1 MREERSLDVRKCP
14 RDRCR
19 WGEYLLVGSRL
30 GIEPR
35 QETNEEGKEK
45 VLPHPMPVCLS
56 QCWQTLGGPV
66 DLTAS
71 LSSQMEVAEVVQGVE
86 DELPLRG
93 ISAVLVL
100 IP

>member
-1 MREERSLDVRKCP
+1 MLGSVRE
-14 RDRCR
+14 DRCR
-19 WGEYLLVGSRL
+19 WGEYLLVGSRS

-56 QCWQTLGGPV
+56 PCWQTLGRPV

-71 LSSQMEVAEVVQGVE
+71 LSSQWSWQRWCREWRMSSHSKVFQQWWC
-86 DELPLRG
+86 
-93 ISAVLVL
+93 
-100 IP
+100 